1 MSLLRK
7 RYLKLPKKLASFFI
21 SKAIKLFY
29 FYFKN
34 GTIIKD
40 LKEVFNLR
48 KKIGLISAS
57 IAMGA
62 LVLLGTHP
70 EEAQAKSNNVGTATC
85 SQNLDFA
92 AVSYYFDDTLKTYS
106 GEAEDITLTTDQQ
119 QVTFSFTVSGEK
131 LEFKGSLY
139 FSSRN
144 SSTYILE
151 TMNGETSAIT
161 MTLSVQKI
169 DANKSYVK
177 LRSGSTI
184 MDHFFDTPHIKPTLD
199 TIVIK

>member
-1 MSLLRK
+1 M
-7 RYLKLPKKLASFFI
+7 
-21 SKAIKLFY
+21 
-29 FYFKN
+29 
-34 GTIIKD
+34 
-40 LKEVFNLR
+40 R

-70 EEAQAKSNNVGTATC
+70 EEAQAKRNNVGTATY

-92 AVSYYFDDTLKTYS
+92 TVSCYFDDTLKTYS

-151 TMNGETSAIT
+151 TMNGEASAIT

-169 DANKSYVK
+169 DANKSYVN

-184 MDHFFDTPHIKPTLD
+184 MDRFLILHTLNPLL
-199 TIVIK
+199 IQ